1 MKEKNTSI
9 LEYVLGLYFHVEHG
23 LGIDDVKKYLNN
35 PNVSD
40 RNQVFKAELVNSLL
54 KQPIT
59 PQEFEKL
66 TAEELETQEEVNEF
80 LKNEI
85 WKPLYG
91 NEPVKCEN

>member
-1 MKEKNTSI
+1 MWFPI
-9 LEYVLGLYFHVEHG
+9 PVEHG